1 MDRIKIVLVGIGGYG
16 NHYVEQLLRNKKERD
31 DYVIVGAVDPY
42 PEQAP
47 SFIRLN
53 SLNIPIY
60 HSLEEFYLHQR
71 ADLAIIS
78 SPIHFHCQ
86 QTCLAL
92 ANGSHVLCEKPVSAV
107 IQEGLK
113 MNAAQNKA
121 DKLVGIGYQWSFSE
135 AITALKQDINAGKL
149 GHPKLLKTLVLWPR
163 NRTYF
168 RRSWA
173 GKQKDRDGNWI
184 LDSVANNAAAHYLH
198 NMFFILGEE
207 INRSTSIRQ
216 VEAELYRANNIENFD
231 TSIIWAVNDRGVE
244 IKFYA
249 SHAVHNTVGPIF
261 EYQFSDAVVRY
272 DESQLNREI
281 TAIFNDGTVKSY
293 GDPQRDSERKLW
305 TMLDAVKSGDVLP
318 CGIEAALT
326 QTMCINGAQES
337 MPTISSFPK
346 SMVKIDADLDVVY
359 VEGLED
365 VLKQL
370 YLREKMPSSENVPW
384 AKPGKCLDLT
394 NYNYF
399 PSFTR

>member
-16 NHYVEQLLRNKKERD
+16 NHYVKQLLHDETKRD
-31 DYVIVGAVDPY
+31 DYVIIGAVDPY

-47 SFIRLN
+47 GFMSLN

-60 HSLEEFYLHQR
+60 HTLEEFYLNQR

-78 SPIHFHCQ
+78 SPIHFHCE

-107 IQEGLK
+107 IQDGLK
-113 MNAAQNKA
+113 MLAAQNKVK
-121 DKLVGIGYQWSFSE
+121 KLVGIGYQWSFSE
-135 AITALKQDINAGKL
+135 AITSLKQDINAGKL
-149 GHPKLLKTLVLWPR
+149 GTPRLLKTLVLWPR

-168 RRSWA
+168 NRSWA
-173 GKQKDRDGNWI
+173 GKQKDRAGNWI
-184 LDSVANNAAAHYLH
+184 LDSVANNATAHYLH
-198 NMFFILGEE
+198 NMFYVLGEE

-216 VEAELYRANNIENFD
+216 VEAELYKARNIENFD
-231 TSIIWAVNDRGVE
+231 TSFIWAVNDQGVE
-244 IKFYA
+244 IVFYA
-249 SHAVHNTVGPIF
+249 SHAVNNTVGPIF
-261 EYQFSDAVVRY
+261 EYQFSDAVVHY

-281 TAIFNDGTVKSY
+281 TVLFNDGTVKSY

-305 TMLDAVKSGDVLP
+305 TMLDAIKYGNVLP

-337 MPTISSFPK
+337 MPAISAFPENI
-346 SMVKIDADLDVVY
+346 VKIDADADVVY

-365 VLKQL
+365 LMKQL
-370 YLREKMPSSENVPW
+370 YVSEKMPSRENVSW
-384 AKPGKCLDLT
+384 AKRGKRIDLT

-399 PSFTR
+399 PSFT